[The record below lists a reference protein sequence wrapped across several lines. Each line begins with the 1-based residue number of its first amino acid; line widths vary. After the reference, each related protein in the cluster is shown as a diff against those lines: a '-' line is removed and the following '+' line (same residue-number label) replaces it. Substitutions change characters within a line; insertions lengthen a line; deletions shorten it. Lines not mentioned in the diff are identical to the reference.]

1 MVKDNPWLGVGW
13 GAFEKAYPR
22 YMILGGYPVK
32 LAHNNY
38 LQVWAETGLLGLN
51 AFIGMWLVSIYTFWR
66 KARTEAPAELRPI
79 ACALG
84 AGLIG
89 FLVHSMVDFGLYL
102 PTIMYCVYA
111 FLGLLVA
118 VPSRREEKD
127 KFALRFPAAA
137 AAISVAALCVFMV
150 FLYRSFAALSIYMH
164 VEEERNKAFPTQYAM
179 ARGFQSDPQRQ
190 RKVLAASVSP
200 LKKSIDYFPLDADSR
215 HMLGDTY
222 VRMAQMENAPYLL
235 GKAKE
240 QLERAAELNPLSP
253 YVYQS
258 LATAYW
264 IDGNKNRNPEMFQKA
279 LDAELRASENFP
291 LNPEYHR
298 KLVQIYKSLE
308 MKERAQEHAQLAKE
322 LQKHFKKN

>member
-1 MVKDNPWLGVGW
+1 
-13 GAFEKAYPR
+13 
-22 YMILGGYPVK
+22 
-32 LAHNNY
+32 
-38 LQVWAETGLLGLN
+38 
-51 AFIGMWLVSIYTFWR
+51 
-66 KARTEAPAELRPI
+66 
-79 ACALG
+79 
-84 AGLIG
+84 
-89 FLVHSMVDFGLYL
+89 
-102 PTIMYCVYA
+102 
-111 FLGLLVA
+111 
-118 VPSRREEKD
+118 
-127 KFALRFPAAA
+127 
-137 AAISVAALCVFMV
+137 
-150 FLYRSFAALSIYMH
+150 
-164 VEEERNKAFPTQYAM
+164 M
-179 ARGFQSDPQRQ
+179 AR
-190 RKVLAASVSP
+190 L
-200 LKKSIDYFPLDADSR
+200 
-215 HMLGDTY
+215 
-222 VRMAQMENAPYLL
+222 ENAPYML